1 MALKLKCFRPAVQ
14 IWRSTVSVYCSVVQ
28 TGVQRPGVKMLPNLH
43 NDDSAQRCNAFMPL
57 NVKVFAN
64 LRRLAVQTGVQ
75 QHRAKM
81 LLTCTTRLALNIVS
95 MIIFWGTWTY
105 SIDQIGYE
113 AMVKM
118 DVVVD
123 VQVKWLGTIPPI
135 ETIPCDAWVSWNDPA
150 RMERFHTLGTIPLCL
165 E

>member
-105 SIDQIGYE
+105 SIDQIGTLFTIHWFKKKLNME
-113 AMVKM
+113 A
-118 DVVVD
+118 
-123 VQVKWLGTIPPI
+123 
-135 ETIPCDAWVSWNDPA
+135 
-150 RMERFHTLGTIPLCL
+150 HTNMLNCL
-165 E
+165 DSKLFQSHKTKS